1 MVDTLKL
8 QGREQSYGNHHHF
21 MDYATTH
28 ILRVKIK
35 EKSSIL
41 LAWEKKSILKHAQS
55 IMEEKTNDF
64 TKDLLDLVKEQL
76 DNCLYPSSLTKRR
89 GGEKHSR
96 KASAGLSPGNQT

>member
-21 MDYATTH
+21 MHYATTH

-41 LAWEKKSILKHAQS
+41 LAYSAYKLNKQG
-55 IMEEKTNDF
+55 
-64 TKDLLDLVKEQL
+64 
-76 DNCLYPSSLTKRR
+76 DNIQP
-89 GGEKHSR
+89 
-96 KASAGLSPGNQT
+96 

>member
-35 EKSSIL
+35 EKVLHISG
-41 LAWEKKSILKHAQS
+41 
-55 IMEEKTNDF
+55 MGEEKHFETCPKQF
-64 TKDLLDLVKEQL
+64 
-76 DNCLYPSSLTKRR
+76 C
-89 GGEKHSR
+89 
-96 KASAGLSPGNQT
+96 SP

>member
-55 IMEEKTNDF
+55 SSV
-64 TKDLLDLVKEQL
+64 LLKNAFPQGKLLPEHHLNFYKII
-76 DNCLYPSSLTKRR
+76 
-89 GGEKHSR
+89 R
-96 KASAGLSPGNQT
+96 KATFWPGERKSPNLVTWF